1 MRGGTMNDRSE
12 RARVFSVQRM
22 STEDGPGIRTTVF
35 FEGCSLACDWC
46 HNPESID
53 QHPRAIWHGWKCMG
67 CHSCLAACERGAIE
81 RVAEGLRVDAQ
92 RCAGCGACSEACPTT
107 AMEPKAVE
115 RELSSLLDEV
125 ARDRAFY
132 DRSGGGV
139 TVSGGEPTLQAPFV
153 RAFLEG
159 CQAAGLHTALDTC
172 GQCGTGVL
180 RSLLPHAD
188 LVLYDLKLLDDDL
201 HRQHTGHGLERILG
215 NLEALWS
222 GDDAG
227 SAPPL
232 WIRTPLI
239 PGVTASADV
248 LQAIGRF
255 LADRLGQRV
264 QRWEL
269 CAFNNLCQDKY
280 QRLGLEWAYQGQA
293 SMALPELEALAAA
306 ARSSGIDPG
315 IVHLSG
321 PGVQS

>member
-1 MRGGTMNDRSE
+1 MHEHRQQ
-12 RARVFSVQRM
+12 ARIFSVQRM

-53 QHPRAIWHGWKCMG
+53 RQPRAIWHGWKCMA
-67 CHSCLAACERGAIE
+67 CDSCLAVCKRGAIE
-81 RVAEGLRVDAQ
+81 RHEEGLRVDAQ
-92 RCAGCGACSEACPTT
+92 RCAGCGACSDACPTT
-107 AMEPKAVE
+107 AMEPKALVRDLE
-115 RELSSLLDEV
+115 SLLAEV
-125 ARDRAFY
+125 ARDRAYY

-153 RAFLEG
+153 QAFLEA
-159 CQAAGLHTALDTC
+159 CQAAGLHTTLDTC
-172 GQCGTGVL
+172 GQCGTEVL
-180 RSLLPHAD
+180 RSLISHAD
-188 LVLYDLKLLDDDL
+188 LVLYDLKLMDEDS
-201 HRQHTGHGLERILG
+201 HRQHTGHGLARILG
-215 NLEALWS
+215 NLEAIWA

-239 PGVTASADV
+239 PGVTATPAGV
-248 LQAIGRF
+248 QAIGRF
-255 LADRLGQRV
+255 LAERLGDRV

-280 QRLGLEWAYQGQA
+280 QRLGLDWAYQGQA
-293 SMALPELEALAAA
+293 SMGMPELEVLAQA
-306 ARSSGIDPG
+306 ARASGVEPSL
-315 IVHLSG
+315 VHMSG